1 MADIATKK
9 VFENDKIVVWEM
21 ILEPGQNSGLHTH
34 SNSYV
39 FHVLEGATC
48 EVTDKEGKSCGALTM
63 EPGFTMFFQLTGKEL
78 VAGDFRI
85 PITHSASNIGKTR
98 FREIIVETKA

>member
-9 VFENDKIVVWEM
+9 VFENEKIVVWEM
-21 ILEPGQNSGLHTH
+21 VLEPGQNSGLHTH